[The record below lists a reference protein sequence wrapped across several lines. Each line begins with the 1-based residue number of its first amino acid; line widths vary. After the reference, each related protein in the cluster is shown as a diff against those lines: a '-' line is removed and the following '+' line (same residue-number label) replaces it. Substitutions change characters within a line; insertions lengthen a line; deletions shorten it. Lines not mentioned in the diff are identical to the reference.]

1 MTAMPAP
8 TFSATGTARAEVND
22 AALGALLYRNDAPD
36 GTEDLLPP
44 QPDLWAVAPALGR
57 FLSRVIVERRVRNL
71 LEFGA
76 GSSSVISAHA
86 LSMIGGGRLTS
97 LEAHPEWCAERWA
110 RVERHRDVDAR
121 LVGSS
126 LALRVDRCGVRYE
139 YAQAAGALPGRGP
152 FDFVLV
158 DGPPWFYGRDGAMH
172 SAIAHLAPGAIVVV
186 DDAARQGERRTVVRW
201 LRTFPGLHMAA
212 YDPGIGRGI
221 AVLTFDGNA
230 ERVPHAAIALRTLP
244 EAAALAWRRRRETAA
259 H

>member
-1 MTAMPAP
+1 MTARP
-8 TFSATGTARAEVND
+8 TAFSAAGPARAEVND
-22 AALGALLYRNDAPD
+22 AALGALLHRNDAPD
-36 GTEDLLPP
+36 GVEELLPP
-44 QPDLWAVAPALGR
+44 QPDLWAITPALGR
-57 FLSRVIVERRVRNL
+57 FLSRLIVERRVRSL

-76 GSSSVISAHA
+76 GSSSVISAHG

-121 LVGSS
+121 LIGSA

-139 YAQAAGALPGRGP
+139 YAEAGGALPGRGP

-186 DDAARQGERRTVVRW
+186 DDAARQAERRTVARW
-201 LRTFPGLHMAA
+201 LRTFPGLRLAA
-212 YDPGIGRGI
+212 YDPAFGRGI
-221 AVLTFDGNA
+221 AVLTFDGN
-230 ERVPHAAIALRTLP
+230 RNCVPHAGSALRTFP
-244 EAAALAWRRRRETAA
+244 EAAALAWRRRRETAE